1 MKTLTIRTSFLRF
14 FHRSHTV
21 TIPESYEDMTPSQF
35 IAVVALS
42 KQLITEEAF
51 FCRFLSI
58 KPSILAQLD
67 PWHLYSITS
76 QLDFLKKIKQ
86 GTSRI
91 LIPSLPV
98 FPKVS
103 PSVFHV
109 SGGSASAILRKLWFC
124 LRQLSFPFSVSG
136 GSAFALLAPTDKLQ
150 SMTFQHFMTV
160 DTFFSWYLYTGRDI
174 YLRQFVAALYMQ
186 PHEDFQSHDIERTS
200 KLIFQGRPREKEL
213 CEAISCNW
221 ALIREWLS
229 ASYPFLFPAFSV
241 SGGSASAPFSP
252 QASAEPMPK
261 KQRPGSWLEIFDSLV
276 GDDLTRILSYQT
288 LPAIDVIRIINRKIK
303 EQKTKK

>member
-1 MKTLTIRTSFLRF
+1 MKTLTIRTSFLHF
-14 FHRSHTV
+14 FYRSHTA
-21 TIPESYEDMTPSQF
+21 TIPEYYEEMSPSQF

-51 FCRFLSI
+51 FCRFLGI
-58 KPSILAQLD
+58 KPSILARLD
-67 PWHLYSITS
+67 PWYLYTITS
-76 QLDFLKKIKQ
+76 QLDFLKEIKH
-86 GTSRI
+86 GISRI
-91 LIPSLPV
+91 LIPSITVP
-98 FPKVS
+98 PA
-103 PSVFHV
+103 SVWRLFSV
-109 SGGSASAILRKLWFC
+109 SGGSASAL
-124 LRQLSFPFSVSG
+124 V
-136 GSAFALLAPTDKLQ
+136 APTDKLQ

-186 PHEDFQSHDIERTS
+186 PHEDFQSHDIEHTS

-229 ASYPFLFPAFSV
+229 ASYPFLFPSFSV
-241 SGGSASAPFSP
+241 SSGSAAASSSQASAPP
-252 QASAEPMPK
+252 PPK
-261 KQRPGSWLEIFDSLV
+261 KQRPGSWLEIFDALV
-276 GDDLTRILSYQT
+276 GDDFTRILSYQT

>member
-1 MKTLTIRTSFLRF
+1 MKTLTIRTSFLHF
-14 FHRSHTV
+14 FHRSHTA
-21 TIPESYEDMTPSQF
+21 TIPESYEEMSPSQF

-51 FCRFLSI
+51 FCRFLGI
-58 KPSILAQLD
+58 KPSILARLD
-67 PWHLYSITS
+67 PWYLYTITS
-76 QLDFLKKIKQ
+76 HLDFLKEIKH
-86 GTSRI
+86 GISRI
-91 LIPSLPV
+91 LIPSITV
-98 FPKVS
+98 
-103 PSVFHV
+103 PSV
-109 SGGSASAILRKLWFC
+109 SGWRL
-124 LRQLSFPFSVSG
+124 FSVSG
-136 GSAFALLAPTDKLQ
+136 GSASVFVAPTDKLQ

-186 PHEDFQSHDIERTS
+186 PHEDFQSHDIEHTS
-200 KLIFQGRPREKEL
+200 KLIFQGKPKEKEL

-229 ASYPFLFPAFSV
+229 ASYPFLFPSSSV
-241 SGGSASAPFSP
+241 SSGPASVPSSP
-252 QASAEPMPK
+252 QASAEPTPK
-261 KQRPGSWLEIFDSLV
+261 KQRPGSWLELFDSLV
-276 GDDLTRILSYQT
+276 GDDFTRILSYQT

>member
-1 MKTLTIRTSFLRF
+1 MKTLTIRTSFLHF

-51 FCRFLSI
+51 CCRFLGI
-58 KPSILAQLD
+58 KPSILARLD
-67 PWHLYSITS
+67 PWYLNTITS
-76 QLDFLKKIKQ
+76 QLDFLKEIKH
-86 GTSRI
+86 GISRI
-91 LIPSLPV
+91 LIPSLPL

-103 PSVFHV
+103 PSVFSV
-109 SGGSASAILRKLWFC
+109 GSLLRKLWFC
-124 LRQLSFPFSVSG
+124 LRQLPLPFSVSG

-150 SMTFQHFMTV
+150 SMTFQQFMTV
-160 DTFFSWYLYTGRDI
+160 DTFFSWYLYTNRDI

-186 PHEDFQSHDIERTS
+186 PHEDFQSHDIEHTS
-200 KLIFQGRPREKEL
+200 RLIFQGRPREKEL

-229 ASYPFLFPAFSV
+229 ASYPFLFPTS
-241 SGGSASAPFSP
+241 SAPSSP
-252 QASAEPMPK
+252 QASAEPSSK

>member
-14 FHRSHTV
+14 FHRTLTC
-21 TIPESYEDMTPSQF
+21 TIPESYEEMSPSQF

-42 KQLITEEAF
+42 KQLITEESF
-51 FCRFLSI
+51 FCRFLGI
-58 KPSILAQLD
+58 KPSILARLD
-67 PWHLYSITS
+67 PWEIYTITS

-86 GTSRI
+86 GVSRF
-91 LIPSLPV
+91 LIPSLSLS
-98 FPKVS
+98 PKVS
-103 PSVFHV
+103 PSVF
-109 SGGSASAILRKLWFC
+109 SARGGSASALI
-124 LRQLSFPFSVSG
+124 
-136 GSAFALLAPTDKLQ
+136 APTDKLQ

-160 DTFFSWYLYTGRDI
+160 DTFFSWYLYTDRDI

-229 ASYPFLFPAFSV
+229 ASYPFLFPSFSA
-241 SGGSASAPFSP
+241 SSGSAAAPSSP
-252 QASAEPMPK
+252 QAKAPPSPK
-261 KQRPGSWLEIFDSLV
+261 KQRPGSWLELFDSLV

-303 EQKTKK
+303 EQKNKK